1 MGRRLKIAAI
11 VGGLLLAAGGAM
23 AYRLLEVDDIPAELE
38 AAGDPR
44 TLVIPGIGSQPE
56 LDVSKKQGTRLF
68 FVFVGLQSWSGDEG
82 KLLNRALNR
91 WVLPGDLEGYIVF
104 DAQGLGFLEE
114 KSGEYMDRF
123 GKETRFPMY
132 GDFVGAFRQI
142 FKLPRGHHGFVVV
155 GADGTMVT
163 RHSGGYQTDDELA
176 EVRALLGASEPPPGP
191 EVPAFELGPVS
202 QSACMSAPCALLFLG
217 GPVKKADIPNID
229 DGFEGDDEAK
239 WAQYQNPAV
248 RNVSSVLSLAIDGKA
263 KGAIVGDAGDL
274 EFLPGWS
281 VAANDA
287 QLRSAF
293 GVAADQTSLLV
304 LRDGK
309 VAYRGDGII
318 PFYQW
323 GQVSDL
329 LGVEFDFDD

>member
-23 AYRLLEVDDIPAELE
+23 AYRLLRVDDIPAELE
-38 AAGDPR
+38 PAGDPR

-82 KLLNRALNR
+82 KKLNRALNR
-91 WVLPGDLEGYIVF
+91 WVLPDDLEGYIIF
-104 DAQGLGFLEE
+104 DAEGLGFLQE

-123 GKETRFPMY
+123 GKETRFQMY
-132 GDFVGAFRQI
+132 GDFVGAFRQV

-155 GADGTMVT
+155 DGDGTMVS
-163 RHSGGYQTDDELA
+163 RHSGGYQTDDELG
-176 EVRALLGASEPPPGP
+176 EVRALLGAQEPAPGP
-191 EVPAFELGPVS
+191 DVPPFEVGGLS
-202 QSACMSAPCALLFLG
+202 QSACASTPCALLFLG

-239 WAQYQNPAV
+239 WAQYQKPAV
-248 RNVSSVLSLAIDGKA
+248 RNAGSVLNLAIEGKA
-263 KGAIVGDAGDL
+263 KGAIVGDSGDL

-281 VAANDA
+281 VAADDA
-287 QLRSAF
+287 QLRAAF
-293 GVAADQTSLLV
+293 DVAPDQTSLLV
-304 LRDGK
+304 LREGT
-309 VAYRGDGII
+309 VAYRGDGVI

-323 GQVSDL
+323 GQISDL